1 MGHIGKLS
9 RGLKW
14 YLYNRDLDGVLKAVI
29 SNDADKM
36 LDVNYY
42 LDYIKD
48 KDKEAINLALYQM
61 AELHHAPG
69 GKRSQLFRNLKKKLD
84 DGDFP
89 VKAPEKKETKSQE
102 KK

>member
-14 YLYNRDLDGVLKAVI
+14 WMNNRDLDGVLKDFI
-29 SNDADKM
+29 SQDANKM

-42 LDYIKD
+42 LDYVKD
-48 KDKEAINLALYQM
+48 KDKEKVNLALYQM
-61 AELHHAPG
+61 AELHHAEG
-69 GKRSQLFRNLKKKLD
+69 GKKSQLFRDLKKKLD
-84 DGDFP
+84 DGDFK
-89 VKAPEKKETKSQE
+89 VKEETKSKE